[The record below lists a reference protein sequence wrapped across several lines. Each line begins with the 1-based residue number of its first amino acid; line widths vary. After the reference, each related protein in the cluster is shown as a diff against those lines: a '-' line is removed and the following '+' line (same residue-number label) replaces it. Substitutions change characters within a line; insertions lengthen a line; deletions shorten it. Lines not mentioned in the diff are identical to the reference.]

1 MIYSRT
7 ESATVARL
15 NRKLAAQG
23 EHVRT
28 CRENSR
34 DFWELGR
41 FYVVNDRNMV
51 TAKDI
56 DPERWLA
63 ELEAA

>member
-1 MIYSRT
+1 METSSMER
-7 ESATVARL
+7 ATVARL
-15 NRKLAAQG
+15 NRKLAREG
-23 EHVRT
+23 ERVRT

-41 FYVVNDRNMV
+41 FYVVNDRKV

-56 DPERWLA
+56 DPEQWLA
-63 ELEAA
+63 ELNNA